1 MVEKE
6 LIEQKIGEATG
17 LEKAAQKA
25 VEELKSRG
33 LLKTEHEKKLMPM
46 KEQANKQQREMEG
59 LIEEIAENEG
69 FDLENI
75 NSVSEE
81 TAQKVSKMM
90 ETYLG
95 DEPDT
100 QEALEFLCLA
110 EGGEVTHY
118 EVLVSV
124 AKEVKSRKFGTL
136 VRKILK
142 EEHNHLEL
150 CTKLAKQ
157 NITKE

>member
-6 LIEQKIGEATG
+6 LIEQKIGEAIG
-17 LEKAAQKA
+17 LEKAAQKG
-25 VEELKSRG
+25 VEELISKG
-33 LLKTEHEKKLMPM
+33 LLKAEHEKKLMPM
-46 KEQANKQQREMEG
+46 KKEANEQQREMEK

-69 FDLENI
+69 FDVENI

-81 TAQKVSKMM
+81 TAQKVSKIM

-95 DEPDT
+95 EEPDT

-118 EVLVSV
+118 EVLASV
-124 AKEVKSRKFGTL
+124 AKEVKSRKFGTQ
-136 VRKILK
+136 VRNILK
-142 EEHNHLEL
+142 EERDHLEL

-157 NITKE
+157 NVGK

>member
-1 MVEKE
+1 MVEKK
-6 LIEQKIGEATG
+6 LIEEKIGEAIG

-25 VEELKSRG
+25 VEDLRSRG
-33 LLKTEHEKKLMPM
+33 LLKTEYEKKINSL
-46 KEQANKQQREMEG
+46 KNEANQQQREMEE

-69 FDLENI
+69 FDINNI

-81 TAQKVSKMM
+81 TAQKASKIM

-95 DEPDT
+95 EDPDA

-110 EGGEVTHY
+110 EGAEVTHY
-118 EVLVSV
+118 EVLSSV
-124 AKEVKSRKFGTL
+124 AKKVKSRKFGTK

-142 EEHNHLEL
+142 EEYNHLEI

-157 NITKE
+157 NISKE

>member
-6 LIEQKIGEATG
+6 LLEQKIGEAIG
-17 LEKAAQKA
+17 LEIAAQKS
-25 VEELKSRG
+25 VDELVSKG
-33 LLKTEHEKKLMPM
+33 LLKAEHEKKLRPM
-46 KEQANKQQREMEG
+46 QEEANTQQNEMEA
-59 LIEEIAENEG
+59 LVKEIAEDEG

-81 TAQKVSKMM
+81 TAQKASKIM

-95 DEPDT
+95 EEPDT

-110 EGGEVTHY
+110 EGAEVTHY
-118 EVLVSV
+118 EVLSSV
-124 AKEVKSRKFGTL
+124 TKEVKSKKFGTK
-136 VRKILK
+136 VRDILK
-142 EEHNHLEL
+142 EEQNHLEM

-157 NITKE
+157 NISKE